1 MKKISYKKQRGVTII
16 ALTVTIIVLLILAG
30 ISISILTGDNKLLG
44 KSQQSK
50 IETEIMQYQ
59 EKLEILK
66 QLEYTNNYTTD
77 IAQFL
82 DNYVDVVEQDE
93 MFKENK
99 GITADVGNNLVT
111 VITKEGYKFEVTI
124 DDVIYVGDEN
134 DSNIDINNVK
144 VTILTTP
151 TDWTNNSVRVKISTN
166 ITNVTKQYSLDG
178 GNNWKKYEN
187 EIEIQDNGVEVQ
199 ARAVNGNN
207 ESSNT
212 VTKIIENIDRL
223 SPNIFTPR
231 ISKTTNTITVEC
243 TTTDKEATTKDGKSG
258 IKGYKFSK
266 DNGSTWTDIKAE
278 GRYVFENLKAGITY
292 PIKVKAI
299 DNAGNEISTNTI
311 NTTIEEEI
319 TVPDGEGRI
328 NFEKDPNGWTRGPVR
343 VQISTDEQGYGIEY
357 SLDGSK
363 YTSYSAPIEVSEN
376 KIIYARLTKNGKTG
390 KSATYNVDNIDRLQ
404 PKEFVVNIQGKT
416 TNSIVV
422 EGKTTDAE
430 GTQTDGSSGIRGYR
444 FSKDGGSNWT
454 EEQSS
459 GRYVFTGLNA
469 GTSYEIKIKAI
480 DNAGNERETSTIT
493 EGTIQIPSGEG
504 NIEINAIPTNWTNG
518 NVIVEIQ
525 SRVEGYRLQYS
536 TNGVNWS
543 DYNGEIQISDNGT
556 TIYARLYDGTS
567 AGDVTSKTISNI
579 DRLSPNTFT
588 PAIQVTTNSI
598 TIEANTTDRPAT
610 STDGSSGIKGYRF
623 SKDNGYSWTGEQVSG
638 TYTFSGL
645 TSGTNYQVKVKA
657 IDNAGNEYETTEK
670 NVQTNALPNP
680 EEQIQITKTPSS
692 WTNGIVT
699 VRMTNMAQEYILQY
713 SKDNRSWETYLS
725 PITVV
730 DNNETIYAR
739 LYEPNS
745 QEATRSISTQITNID
760 RLSPIIFTP
769 TVNAGIDT
777 IAVTA
782 NTVDREATT
791 IDGKSGIRGYK
802 FSKDSGYSWTEEQAS
817 ETYTFGR
824 LSPGTRYQI
833 RVKAIDNAGNEME
846 GYEVTGTT
854 IQIPGGNNNIYFNYS
869 PSGWTNRNVT
879 VTITASTTNYRLQYS
894 KDGYTWYDYDSY
906 QKVTMTENGPVYA
919 RLTDGVNYG
928 TIATGNISNIDKIA
942 PNVSYSTNPSTGAAS
957 EVTIYI
963 NATDSLSGISSITN
977 TTYDNIRK
985 IDDRTYIVTA
995 NGTYY
1000 FTVTDRAGN
1009 VLSKSVYINN
1019 VKPKELQIGDYVNY
1033 IPSSNNSYYI
1043 SKQYSGYIED
1053 KNIDQEKLIWRVYKI
1068 NDDGTVILV
1077 STQATTAAMGLGG
1090 ALGYNNSVYLLDKT
1104 CQELYSNNSIGA
1116 IARNIKIED
1125 IENELN
1131 QNALNKINSYV
1142 STGGS
1147 RIGEKRTF
1155 YEYYAFYPN
1164 LYKHEKGAGIDTTI
1178 TNSTGVE
1185 KSDKYYNTPT
1195 TEGMTRAQSLTITQ
1209 TSYNVPL
1216 EINDFKNDVT
1226 LELLRGPKY
1235 WISSRAVDDSA
1246 NGYAIF
1252 ATLTFF
1258 PNRILPYSNMNSTNT
1273 TIAQNSSLKPLVT
1286 LKKDK
1291 IKMCI
1296 GENYENNMHTIYN

>member
-50 IETEIMQYQ
+50 RETEIMQYE

-343 VQISTDEQGYGIEY
+343 VQISTGEQGYGIEY

-404 PKEFVVNIQGKT
+404 PKEFAVNIQGKT

-422 EGKTTDAE
+422 EGNTTDAE
-430 GTQTDGSSGIRGYR
+430 GTQTDGSSGIR
-444 FSKDGGSNWT
+444 
-454 EEQSS
+454 
-459 GRYVFTGLNA
+459 
-469 GTSYEIKIKAI
+469 
-480 DNAGNERETSTIT
+480 
-493 EGTIQIPSGEG
+493 
-504 NIEINAIPTNWTNG
+504 
-518 NVIVEIQ
+518 
-525 SRVEGYRLQYS
+525 
-536 TNGVNWS
+536 
-543 DYNGEIQISDNGT
+543 
-556 TIYARLYDGTS
+556 
-567 AGDVTSKTISNI
+567 
-579 DRLSPNTFT
+579 
-588 PAIQVTTNSI
+588 
-598 TIEANTTDRPAT
+598 
-610 STDGSSGIKGYRF
+610 GYRF

-692 WTNGIVT
+692 WTNGTVT

-730 DNNETIYAR
+730 DNNEIIYAR

-745 QEATRSISTQITNID
+745 QEVTRSISTQITNID
-760 RLSPIIFTP
+760 RLSPTIFTP

-777 IAVTA
+777 ITVTA
-782 NTVDREATT
+782 NTADREATT
-791 IDGKSGIRGYK
+791 TDGKSGIRGYK
-802 FSKDSGYSWTEEQAS
+802 FSKDSGYSWTEEQVS

-824 LSPGTRYQI
+824 LSPGTSYQI

-928 TIATGNISNIDKIA
+928 TIATGNVSNIDKIA
-942 PNVSYSTNPSTGAAS
+942 PNVNYSTNPSTGVAS

-963 NATDSLSGISSITN
+963 NATDSLSGIGSITN

-985 IDDRTYIVTA
+985 IDDTTYIVTA

-1000 FTVTDRAGN
+1000 FTVTDQAGN
-1009 VLSKSVYINN
+1009 NAFESVTINN
-1019 VKPKELQIGDYVNY
+1019 IQQKEAKVGDYVKY
-1033 IPSSNNSYYI
+1033 TPSN
-1043 SKQYSGYIED
+1043 QYSYSLTSEYTGYYTNQTIQQESD
-1053 KNIDQEKLIWRVYKI
+1053 FNWKIYSMDNNKITLISDRPTRTNIFL
-1068 NDDGTVILV
+1068 
-1077 STQATTAAMGLGG
+1077 SG
-1090 ALGYNNSVYLLDKT
+1090 ANGYNNAVQALNDV
-1104 CQELYSNNSIGA
+1104 CRNLYSNYTYGT
-1116 IARNIKIED
+1116 ARSIKIED
-1125 IENELN
+1125 IEKYSKYDKNTYVSEGGINYGGTKTYTGYDLNYPNKYPLEKGSGVNSYSVNQSGLSGSDEGTFVTGSSVPNYVMTMTQNYYYMNNYSAKQSFGEIPYKLIINDNGTNFNYWVATRTNLCYTQYGDFGIRDIYNGGMGGGGLFLSNNTNNDIVSTLSRPIRPIVELN
-1131 QNALNKINSYV
+1131 SNISIDVNNAYSDGKTPQ
-1142 STGGS
+1142 TGW
-1147 RIGEKRTF
+1147 
-1155 YEYYAFYPN
+1155 
-1164 LYKHEKGAGIDTTI
+1164 
-1178 TNSTGVE
+1178 
-1185 KSDKYYNTPT
+1185 
-1195 TEGMTRAQSLTITQ
+1195 
-1209 TSYNVPL
+1209 
-1216 EINDFKNDVT
+1216 
-1226 LELLRGPKY
+1226 ELK
-1235 WISSRAVDDSA
+1235 
-1246 NGYAIF
+1246 
-1252 ATLTFF
+1252 
-1258 PNRILPYSNMNSTNT
+1258 
-1273 TIAQNSSLKPLVT
+1273 
-1286 LKKDK
+1286 
-1291 IKMCI
+1291 
-1296 GENYENNMHTIYN
+1296 

>member
-50 IETEIMQYQ
+50 RETEIMQYE

-343 VQISTDEQGYGIEY
+343 VQISTGEQGYGIEY

-404 PKEFVVNIQGKT
+404 PKEFAVNIQGKT

-422 EGKTTDAE
+422 EGNTTDAE
-430 GTQTDGSSGIRGYR
+430 GTQTDGSSGIR
-444 FSKDGGSNWT
+444 
-454 EEQSS
+454 
-459 GRYVFTGLNA
+459 
-469 GTSYEIKIKAI
+469 
-480 DNAGNERETSTIT
+480 
-493 EGTIQIPSGEG
+493 
-504 NIEINAIPTNWTNG
+504 
-518 NVIVEIQ
+518 
-525 SRVEGYRLQYS
+525 
-536 TNGVNWS
+536 
-543 DYNGEIQISDNGT
+543 
-556 TIYARLYDGTS
+556 
-567 AGDVTSKTISNI
+567 
-579 DRLSPNTFT
+579 
-588 PAIQVTTNSI
+588 
-598 TIEANTTDRPAT
+598 
-610 STDGSSGIKGYRF
+610 GYRF

-657 IDNAGNEYETTEK
+657 IDNAGNERETTAINET
-670 NVQTNALPNP
+670 TNQLPNP
-680 EEQIQITKTPSS
+680 AEKIQITKTPSS

-699 VRMTNMAQEYILQY
+699 VRITNMAQEYILQY

-730 DNNETIYAR
+730 DNNEIIYAR

-745 QEATRSISTQITNID
+745 QEVTRSISTQITNID
-760 RLSPIIFTP
+760 RLSPTIFTP

-777 IAVTA
+777 ITVTA
-782 NTVDREATT
+782 NTADREATT
-791 IDGKSGIRGYK
+791 TDGKSGIRGYK
-802 FSKDSGYSWTEEQAS
+802 FSKDSGYSWTEEQVS

-824 LSPGTRYQI
+824 LSPGTSYQI

-928 TIATGNISNIDKIA
+928 TIATGNVSNIDKIA
-942 PNVSYSTNPSTGAAS
+942 PNVNYSTNPSTGVAS

-963 NATDSLSGISSITN
+963 NATDSLSGIGSITN

-985 IDDRTYIVTA
+985 IDDTTYIVTA

-1000 FTVTDRAGN
+1000 FTVTDQAGN
-1009 VLSKSVYINN
+1009 NAFESVTINN
-1019 VKPKELQIGDYVNY
+1019 IQQKEAKVGDYVKY
-1033 IPSSNNSYYI
+1033 TPSN
-1043 SKQYSGYIED
+1043 QYSYSLTSEYTGYYTNQTIQQESD
-1053 KNIDQEKLIWRVYKI
+1053 FNWKIYSMDNNKITLISDRPTRTNIFL
-1068 NDDGTVILV
+1068 
-1077 STQATTAAMGLGG
+1077 SG
-1090 ALGYNNSVYLLDKT
+1090 ANGYNNAVQALNDV
-1104 CQELYSNNSIGA
+1104 CRNLYSNYTYGT
-1116 IARNIKIED
+1116 ARSIKIED
-1125 IENELN
+1125 IEKYSKYDKNTYVSEGGINYGGTKTYTGYDLNYPNKYPLEKGSGVNSYSVNQSGLSGSDEGTFVTGSSVPNYVMTMTQNYYYMNNYSAKQSFGEIPYKLIINDNGTNFNYWVATRTNLCYTQYGDFGIRDIYNGGMGGGGLFLSNNTNNDIVSTLSRPIRPIVELN
-1131 QNALNKINSYV
+1131 SNISIDVNNAYSDGKTPQ
-1142 STGGS
+1142 TGW
-1147 RIGEKRTF
+1147 
-1155 YEYYAFYPN
+1155 
-1164 LYKHEKGAGIDTTI
+1164 
-1178 TNSTGVE
+1178 
-1185 KSDKYYNTPT
+1185 
-1195 TEGMTRAQSLTITQ
+1195 
-1209 TSYNVPL
+1209 
-1216 EINDFKNDVT
+1216 
-1226 LELLRGPKY
+1226 ELK
-1235 WISSRAVDDSA
+1235 
-1246 NGYAIF
+1246 
-1252 ATLTFF
+1252 
-1258 PNRILPYSNMNSTNT
+1258 
-1273 TIAQNSSLKPLVT
+1273 
-1286 LKKDK
+1286 
-1291 IKMCI
+1291 
-1296 GENYENNMHTIYN
+1296 

>member
-50 IETEIMQYQ
+50 RETEIMQYE

-343 VQISTDEQGYGIEY
+343 VQISTGEQGYGIEY

-422 EGKTTDAE
+422 EGNTTDAE
-430 GTQTDGSSGIRGYR
+430 GTQTDGSSGIR
-444 FSKDGGSNWT
+444 
-454 EEQSS
+454 
-459 GRYVFTGLNA
+459 
-469 GTSYEIKIKAI
+469 
-480 DNAGNERETSTIT
+480 
-493 EGTIQIPSGEG
+493 
-504 NIEINAIPTNWTNG
+504 
-518 NVIVEIQ
+518 
-525 SRVEGYRLQYS
+525 
-536 TNGVNWS
+536 
-543 DYNGEIQISDNGT
+543 
-556 TIYARLYDGTS
+556 
-567 AGDVTSKTISNI
+567 
-579 DRLSPNTFT
+579 
-588 PAIQVTTNSI
+588 
-598 TIEANTTDRPAT
+598 
-610 STDGSSGIKGYRF
+610 GYRF

-699 VRMTNMAQEYILQY
+699 VRITNMAQEYILQY

-730 DNNETIYAR
+730 DNNEIIYAR

-745 QEATRSISTQITNID
+745 QEVTRSISTQITNID

-769 TVNAGIDT
+769 TVSAGIDT
-777 IAVTA
+777 ITVTA
-782 NTVDREATT
+782 NTADREATT
-791 IDGKSGIRGYK
+791 TDGKSGIRGYK
-802 FSKDSGYSWTEEQAS
+802 FSKDSGYSWTEEQVS
-817 ETYTFGR
+817 GTYTFGR

-846 GYEVTGTT
+846 SYEVTGTT
-854 IQIPGGNNNIYFNYS
+854 IEIPGGNSNIYFSYS
-869 PSGWTNRNVT
+869 PSGWTNGNVT
-879 VTITASTTNYRLQYS
+879 VTITATTSNYRLQYS
-894 KDGYTWYDYDSY
+894 KDGYSWYDYNSY

-928 TIATGNISNIDKIA
+928 TIATGNVSNIDKIA
-942 PNVSYSTNPSTGAAS
+942 PNVNYSTNPSTGVAS

-963 NATDSLSGISSITN
+963 NATDNLSEIGSITN

-985 IDDRTYIVTA
+985 INDTTYIVTA

-1009 VLSKSVYINN
+1009 ISSKSIYISN
-1019 VKPKELQIGDYVNY
+1019 VEEKKLRVGDYVNY
-1033 IPSSNNSYYI
+1033 IPTGAQSYYI
-1043 SKQYSGYIED
+1043 PESYLGVAQTLYKE
-1053 KNIDQEKLIWRVYKI
+1053 NLEWRVLDIK
-1068 NDDGTVILV
+1068 DDGYVELI
-1077 STQATTAAMGLGG
+1077 STTANTNINMKVAR
-1090 ALGYNNSVYLLDKT
+1090 GYNNMVYVLNDVAK
-1104 CQELYSNNSIGA
+1104 ELYSNNSIGA
-1116 IARNIKIED
+1116 IARSIKVED
-1125 IENELN
+1125 VIDKINPGYDYVQKFLTYGEYLKAYTQYGSMQVPSIWKKEIGTNNSIDGVNNNGTLGRSEQNELIYEDLVTVN
-1131 QNALNKINSYV
+1131 SYMTYTNMYFNLNADVKNNMKTVETKNSLNDSEIYYNLLVKTSGDVKAYTFATRLIFNSGGSNPSLGFGYNWGNGIYGVGMSYELINSTIKLYPMRMIV
-1142 STGGS
+1142 KLPKSAINIQVGTG
-1147 RIGEKRTF
+1147 
-1155 YEYYAFYPN
+1155 N
-1164 LYKHEKGAGIDTTI
+1164 KGDGW
-1178 TNSTGVE
+1178 
-1185 KSDKYYNTPT
+1185 
-1195 TEGMTRAQSLTITQ
+1195 GMQ
-1209 TSYNVPL
+1209 
-1216 EINDFKNDVT
+1216 
-1226 LELLRGPKY
+1226 
-1235 WISSRAVDDSA
+1235 
-1246 NGYAIF
+1246 
-1252 ATLTFF
+1252 
-1258 PNRILPYSNMNSTNT
+1258 
-1273 TIAQNSSLKPLVT
+1273 
-1286 LKKDK
+1286 
-1291 IKMCI
+1291 
-1296 GENYENNMHTIYN
+1296 

>member
-50 IETEIMQYQ
+50 RETEIMQYE

-343 VQISTDEQGYGIEY
+343 VQISTGEQGYGIEY

-404 PKEFVVNIQGKT
+404 PKEFAVNIQGKT

-422 EGKTTDAE
+422 EGNTTDAE
-430 GTQTDGSSGIRGYR
+430 GTQTDGSSGIR
-444 FSKDGGSNWT
+444 
-454 EEQSS
+454 
-459 GRYVFTGLNA
+459 
-469 GTSYEIKIKAI
+469 
-480 DNAGNERETSTIT
+480 
-493 EGTIQIPSGEG
+493 
-504 NIEINAIPTNWTNG
+504 
-518 NVIVEIQ
+518 
-525 SRVEGYRLQYS
+525 
-536 TNGVNWS
+536 
-543 DYNGEIQISDNGT
+543 
-556 TIYARLYDGTS
+556 
-567 AGDVTSKTISNI
+567 
-579 DRLSPNTFT
+579 
-588 PAIQVTTNSI
+588 
-598 TIEANTTDRPAT
+598 
-610 STDGSSGIKGYRF
+610 GYRF

-699 VRMTNMAQEYILQY
+699 VRITNMAQEYILQY

-769 TVNAGIDT
+769 TVSAGIDT
-777 IAVTA
+777 ITVTA
-782 NTVDREATT
+782 NTADREATT

-802 FSKDSGYSWTEEQAS
+802 FSKDSGYSWTEEQVS
-817 ETYTFGR
+817 GTYTFGR

-846 GYEVTGTT
+846 SYEVTGTT
-854 IQIPGGNNNIYFNYS
+854 IEIPGGNSNIYFSYS
-869 PSGWTNRNVT
+869 PSGWTNGNVT
-879 VTITASTTNYRLQYS
+879 VTITATTSNYRLQYS
-894 KDGYTWYDYDSY
+894 KDGYSWYDYNSY

-928 TIATGNISNIDKIA
+928 TIATGNVSNIDKIA
-942 PNVSYSTNPSTGAAS
+942 PNVNYSTNPSTGVAS

-963 NATDSLSGISSITN
+963 NATDNLSGIGSITN

-985 IDDRTYIVTA
+985 INDTTYIVTA

-1009 VLSKSVYINN
+1009 ISSKSIYISN
-1019 VKPKELQIGDYVNY
+1019 VEEKKLRVGDYVNY
-1033 IPSSNNSYYI
+1033 IPTGAQSYYI
-1043 SKQYSGYIED
+1043 PESYLGVAQTLYKE
-1053 KNIDQEKLIWRVYKI
+1053 NLEWRVLDIK
-1068 NDDGTVILV
+1068 DDGYVELI
-1077 STQATTAAMGLGG
+1077 STTANTNINMKVAR
-1090 ALGYNNSVYLLDKT
+1090 GYNNMVYVLNDVAK
-1104 CQELYSNNSIGA
+1104 ELYSNNSIGA
-1116 IARNIKIED
+1116 IARSIKVED
-1125 IENELN
+1125 VIDKINPGYDYVQKNLTYGEYLKSYTQYGSMQVPSIWKKEIGTNNSIDGVNNNGTLGRSEQNELIYEDLVTVN
-1131 QNALNKINSYV
+1131 SYMTYTNMYFNLNADVKNNMKTVETKNSLNDSEIYYNLLVKTSGDVKAYTFATRLIFNSGGSNPSLGFGYNWGNGIYGVGMSYELINSTIKLYPMRMIV
-1142 STGGS
+1142 KLPKSAINIQVGTG
-1147 RIGEKRTF
+1147 
-1155 YEYYAFYPN
+1155 N
-1164 LYKHEKGAGIDTTI
+1164 KGDGW
-1178 TNSTGVE
+1178 
-1185 KSDKYYNTPT
+1185 
-1195 TEGMTRAQSLTITQ
+1195 GMQ
-1209 TSYNVPL
+1209 
-1216 EINDFKNDVT
+1216 
-1226 LELLRGPKY
+1226 
-1235 WISSRAVDDSA
+1235 
-1246 NGYAIF
+1246 
-1252 ATLTFF
+1252 
-1258 PNRILPYSNMNSTNT
+1258 
-1273 TIAQNSSLKPLVT
+1273 
-1286 LKKDK
+1286 
-1291 IKMCI
+1291 
-1296 GENYENNMHTIYN
+1296 

>member
-50 IETEIMQYQ
+50 RETEIMQYE

-134 DSNIDINNVK
+134 DSNIDINNAK

-166 ITNVTKQYSLDG
+166 IANVTKQYSLDG

-231 ISKTTNTITVEC
+231 ISKTANTITVEC

-343 VQISTDEQGYGIEY
+343 VQISTGEQGYGIEY

-422 EGKTTDAE
+422 EGNTTDAE
-430 GTQTDGSSGIRGYR
+430 GTQTDGSSGIR
-444 FSKDGGSNWT
+444 
-454 EEQSS
+454 
-459 GRYVFTGLNA
+459 
-469 GTSYEIKIKAI
+469 
-480 DNAGNERETSTIT
+480 
-493 EGTIQIPSGEG
+493 
-504 NIEINAIPTNWTNG
+504 
-518 NVIVEIQ
+518 
-525 SRVEGYRLQYS
+525 
-536 TNGVNWS
+536 
-543 DYNGEIQISDNGT
+543 
-556 TIYARLYDGTS
+556 
-567 AGDVTSKTISNI
+567 
-579 DRLSPNTFT
+579 
-588 PAIQVTTNSI
+588 
-598 TIEANTTDRPAT
+598 
-610 STDGSSGIKGYRF
+610 GYRF

-769 TVNAGIDT
+769 TVSAGIDT
-777 IAVTA
+777 ITVTA
-782 NTVDREATT
+782 NTADREATT

-846 GYEVTGTT
+846 SYEVTGTT
-854 IQIPGGNNNIYFNYS
+854 IEIPGGNSNIYFSYS
-869 PSGWTNRNVT
+869 PSGWTNGNVT
-879 VTITASTTNYRLQYS
+879 VTITATTSNYRLQYS
-894 KDGYTWYDYDSY
+894 KDGYSWYDYNSY

-928 TIATGNISNIDKIA
+928 TIATGNVSNIDKIA
-942 PNVSYSTNPSTGAAS
+942 PNVNYSTNPSTGVAS

-963 NATDSLSGISSITN
+963 NATDNLSGIGSITN

-985 IDDRTYIVTA
+985 INDTTYIVTA

-1009 VLSKSVYINN
+1009 ISSKSIYISN
-1019 VKPKELQIGDYVNY
+1019 VEEKKLRVGDYVNY
-1033 IPSSNNSYYI
+1033 IPTGAQSYYI
-1043 SKQYSGYIED
+1043 PESYLGVAQTLYKE
-1053 KNIDQEKLIWRVYKI
+1053 NLEWRVLDIK
-1068 NDDGTVILV
+1068 DDGYVELI
-1077 STQATTAAMGLGG
+1077 STTANTNINMKVAR
-1090 ALGYNNSVYLLDKT
+1090 GYNNMVYVLNDVAK
-1104 CQELYSNNSIGA
+1104 ELYSNNSIGA
-1116 IARNIKIED
+1116 IARSIKVED
-1125 IENELN
+1125 VIDKINPGYDYVQKNLTYGEYLKSYTQYGSMQVPSIWKKEIGTNNSIDGVNNNGTLGRSEQNELIYEDLVTVN
-1131 QNALNKINSYV
+1131 SYMTYTNMYFNLNADVKNNMKTVETKNSLNDSEIYYNLLVKTSGDVKAYTFATRLIFNSGGSNPSLGFGYNWGNGIYGVGMSYELINSTIKLYPMRMIV
-1142 STGGS
+1142 KLPKSAINIQVGTG
-1147 RIGEKRTF
+1147 
-1155 YEYYAFYPN
+1155 N
-1164 LYKHEKGAGIDTTI
+1164 KGDGW
-1178 TNSTGVE
+1178 
-1185 KSDKYYNTPT
+1185 
-1195 TEGMTRAQSLTITQ
+1195 GMQ
-1209 TSYNVPL
+1209 
-1216 EINDFKNDVT
+1216 
-1226 LELLRGPKY
+1226 
-1235 WISSRAVDDSA
+1235 
-1246 NGYAIF
+1246 
-1252 ATLTFF
+1252 
-1258 PNRILPYSNMNSTNT
+1258 
-1273 TIAQNSSLKPLVT
+1273 
-1286 LKKDK
+1286 
-1291 IKMCI
+1291 
-1296 GENYENNMHTIYN
+1296 

>member
-50 IETEIMQYQ
+50 RETEIMQYE

-328 NFEKDPNGWTRGPVR
+328 SFAKDPNEWTRGQVR
-343 VQISTDEQGYGIEY
+343 VEISTREQGYGIEY

-422 EGKTTDAE
+422 EGNTTDAE
-430 GTQTDGSSGIRGYR
+430 GTQTDGSSGIR
-444 FSKDGGSNWT
+444 
-454 EEQSS
+454 
-459 GRYVFTGLNA
+459 
-469 GTSYEIKIKAI
+469 
-480 DNAGNERETSTIT
+480 
-493 EGTIQIPSGEG
+493 
-504 NIEINAIPTNWTNG
+504 
-518 NVIVEIQ
+518 
-525 SRVEGYRLQYS
+525 
-536 TNGVNWS
+536 
-543 DYNGEIQISDNGT
+543 
-556 TIYARLYDGTS
+556 
-567 AGDVTSKTISNI
+567 
-579 DRLSPNTFT
+579 
-588 PAIQVTTNSI
+588 
-598 TIEANTTDRPAT
+598 
-610 STDGSSGIKGYRF
+610 GYRF

-699 VRMTNMAQEYILQY
+699 VRITNMAQEYILQY

-769 TVNAGIDT
+769 TVSAGIDT
-777 IAVTA
+777 ITVTA
-782 NTVDREATT
+782 NTADREATT
-791 IDGKSGIRGYK
+791 TDGKSGIRGYK
-802 FSKDSGYSWTEEQAS
+802 FSKDSGYSWTEEQVS
-817 ETYTFGR
+817 GTYTFGR

-846 GYEVTGTT
+846 SYEVTGTT
-854 IQIPGGNNNIYFNYS
+854 IEIPGGNSNIYFSYS
-869 PSGWTNRNVT
+869 PSGWTNGNVT
-879 VTITASTTNYRLQYS
+879 VTITATTSNYRLQYS
-894 KDGYTWYDYDSY
+894 KDGYSWYDYNSY

-928 TIATGNISNIDKIA
+928 TIATGNVSNIDKIA
-942 PNVSYSTNPSTGAAS
+942 PNVNYSTNPSTGVAS

-963 NATDSLSGISSITN
+963 NATDNLSEIGSITN

-985 IDDRTYIVTA
+985 INDTTYIVTA

-1009 VLSKSVYINN
+1009 ISSKSIYISN
-1019 VKPKELQIGDYVNY
+1019 VEEKKLRVGDYVNY
-1033 IPSSNNSYYI
+1033 IPTGAQSYYI
-1043 SKQYSGYIED
+1043 PESYLGVAQTLYKE
-1053 KNIDQEKLIWRVYKI
+1053 NLEWRVLDIK
-1068 NDDGTVILV
+1068 DDGYVELI
-1077 STQATTAAMGLGG
+1077 STTANTNINMKVAR
-1090 ALGYNNSVYLLDKT
+1090 GYNNMVYVLNDVAK
-1104 CQELYSNNSIGA
+1104 ELYSNNSIGA
-1116 IARNIKIED
+1116 IARSIKVED
-1125 IENELN
+1125 VIDKINPGYDYVQKFLTYGEYLKAYTQYGSMQVPSIWKKEIGTNNSIDGVNNNGTLGRSEQNELIYEDLVTVN
-1131 QNALNKINSYV
+1131 SYMTYTNMYFNLNADVKNNMKTVETKNSLNDSEIYYNLLVKTSGDVKAYTFATRLIFNSGGSNPSLGFGYNWGNGIYGVGMSYELINSTIKLYPMRMIV
-1142 STGGS
+1142 KLPKSAINIQVGTG
-1147 RIGEKRTF
+1147 
-1155 YEYYAFYPN
+1155 N
-1164 LYKHEKGAGIDTTI
+1164 KGDGW
-1178 TNSTGVE
+1178 
-1185 KSDKYYNTPT
+1185 
-1195 TEGMTRAQSLTITQ
+1195 GMQ
-1209 TSYNVPL
+1209 
-1216 EINDFKNDVT
+1216 
-1226 LELLRGPKY
+1226 
-1235 WISSRAVDDSA
+1235 
-1246 NGYAIF
+1246 
-1252 ATLTFF
+1252 
-1258 PNRILPYSNMNSTNT
+1258 
-1273 TIAQNSSLKPLVT
+1273 
-1286 LKKDK
+1286 
-1291 IKMCI
+1291 
-1296 GENYENNMHTIYN
+1296 